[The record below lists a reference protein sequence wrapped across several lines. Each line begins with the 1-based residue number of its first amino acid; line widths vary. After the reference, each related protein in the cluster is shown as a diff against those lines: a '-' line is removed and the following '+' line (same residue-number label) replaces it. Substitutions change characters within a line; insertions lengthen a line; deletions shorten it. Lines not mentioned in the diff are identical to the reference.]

1 MVYSSWVRTMR
12 KKKSNLRE
20 YEKNNRV
27 INIPQAQTERRQR
40 LQEQR
45 NRRWNVESFASESA
59 ERESGRSTAKKIKI
73 NYTKLIVCDVI
84 ILLIVYFA
92 MSAIKIVKLGKEKDA
107 AAAYNAELT
116 KDKESLELQL
126 ENINSPDYIESQAR
140 RDLKLIKPN
149 ELLFVF
155 PDTDY
160 SKDEENGE
168 NQSQ

>member
-45 NRRWNVESFASESA
+45 NRRWNVESFASE
-59 ERESGRSTAKKIKI
+59 RESGRSTAKKIKI
-73 NYTKLIVCDVI
+73 NYTTLIVCAVI

>member
-1 MVYSSWVRTMR
+1 MR

-40 LQEQR
+40 LQKQR
-45 NRRWNVESFASESA
+45 NRRGNVEPFDPENAT
-59 ERESGRSTAKKIKI
+59 REYGRSTAKKTKI
-73 NYTKLIVCDVI
+73 NHTKLIVCAVI

-92 MSAIKIVKLGKEKDA
+92 ISAIKIVKLGKEKDA
-107 AAAYNAELT
+107 AAAYNAELM

-155 PDTDY
+155 PDSDY

>member
-1 MVYSSWVRTMR
+1 MR

-27 INIPQAQTERRQR
+27 INIPQAQTERRER
-40 LQEQR
+40 LQQQK
-45 NRRWNVESFASESA
+45 NRRGNVEPFDPERV
-59 ERESGRSTAKKIKI
+59 ERESSRSAAKKTKI
-73 NYTKLIVCDVI
+73 NYTKLIVCAVI

-92 MSAIKIVKLGKEKDA
+92 MSAIKIVKLGKEKDT

-155 PDTDY
+155 PDSDY